1 MAKAKRYFM
10 PLLALLCITLTVTV
24 YLFRN
29 QRTHDSFVGA
39 LPRSAQTG
47 TPGGKIDI
55 NSADVSELMIL
66 PGIGETLAQR
76 ITEYREENGPFADIH
91 QLSRIDGIGEAT
103 LRDITP
109 YITIGGYDEN
119 SSCG

>member
-1 MAKAKRYFM
+1 MAKAKRYFL
-10 PLLALLCITLTVTV
+10 PILGLLCIALTVMI
-24 YLFRN
+24 YQFRN
-29 QRTHDSFVGA
+29 QRNNGTFVSV
-39 LPRSAQTG
+39 LPRSSQTG

-55 NSADVSELMIL
+55 NSADVSELIIL

-76 ITEYREENGPFADIH
+76 IAEYREENGPFTAID
-91 QLSRIDGIGEAT
+91 QLSRIEGIGETT
-103 LRDITP
+103 LQNIAP